1 MKIKFILPALEEA
14 KSPFWRP
21 IKYSLF
27 PPLGLATL
35 ASLCNES
42 DELEIVDEHV
52 EDINLD
58 DEPDLVCI
66 QSYITNAYRAY
77 DIADSYRQRGVK
89 VAIGG
94 LHATSMPDE
103 AKKHAD
109 VLLLGLGEKSFPK
122 FLEDFRNRRQLS
134 IYEQGDVSLDSLPL
148 PRRDLFKSKKYLVP
162 NSMVFS
168 RGCPNK
174 CSFCYVSSFYKGG
187 KSFYS
192 YKIDRILEEI
202 DSMDGKHLY
211 FLDDNIFADKKL
223 SREVFRQMKGMN
235 RVFQGA
241 ITVDSIL
248 ADDTIELAYDAGFR
262 SAFIGFESI
271 DKSNLISA
279 NKRSN
284 LGQNYNEA
292 IKRLDQLGIMI
303 NGSFI
308 FGLDNDTVDVFD
320 RTSYWAVSSGITTA
334 TNHIL
339 TPYPGT
345 VLFQKMKNGNR
356 ILNENWN
363 LYDTRHLVFKHPN
376 ITKEEMESGYKR
388 AYNDFYKWGNIIRC
402 SNEHEKLR
410 MKLKHLTYAGAWK
423 KFEPV
428 WNFIIKNG
436 FLCKTRSTLE
446 RVLK

>member
-35 ASLCNES
+35 ASLCSES
-42 DELEIVDEHV
+42 DEVEIVDEHIENIKL
-52 EDINLD
+52 EDK
-58 DEPDLVCI
+58 PDLVCI
-66 QSYITNAYRAY
+66 QSYITNSHRAY
-77 DIADSYRQRGVK
+77 EIADNYRSRGIK

-94 LHATSMPDE
+94 LHSTSMPEE

-109 VLLLGLGEKSFPK
+109 VLLLGLGEKNFPK
-122 FLEDFRNRRQLS
+122 FLDDFKNGVELEV
-134 IYEQGDVSLDSLPL
+134 YEQGEVSLDSLPL
-148 PRRDLFKSKKYLVP
+148 PRRDLFKKEKYLVP

-187 KSFYS
+187 KSFYT

-202 DSMDGKHLY
+202 DSMKGKHLY
-211 FLDDNIFADKKL
+211 FLDDNLLADKKL

-235 RVFQGA
+235 RLFQGA

-248 ADDTIELAYDAGFR
+248 DDDTIEIAYEAGFR

-271 DKSNLISA
+271 DQGNLISA
-279 NKRSN
+279 NKKSN
-284 LGQNYNEA
+284 LGRNYNEA

-308 FGLDNDTVDVFD
+308 FGLDNDTIDVFD
-320 RTSYWAVSSGITTA
+320 RTSEWAINSGITTA

-345 VLFQKMKNGNR
+345 VVFEEMQKDNR
-356 ILNENWN
+356 ILTDDWS

-376 ITKEEMESGYKR
+376 ITKEQMEDGYKK

-402 SNEHEKLR
+402 SNEHEELR

-428 WNFIIKNG
+428 WNFIIKNE
-436 FLCKTRSTLE
+436 FLSKTRSTLE
-446 RVLK
+446 RALK

>member
-1 MKIKFILPALEEA
+1 MKIKFILPALEES
-14 KSPFWRP
+14 KSPYWRP

-35 ASLCNES
+35 ASLCSES
-42 DELEIVDEHV
+42 DEIEIVDEHV
-52 EDINLD
+52 EKINLD

-66 QSYITNAYRAY
+66 ESYITNAHRAY
-77 DIADSYRQRGVK
+77 EIADSYRKRGIK

-94 LHATSMPDE
+94 IHATSMQSE

-109 VLLLGLGEKSFPK
+109 VVLLGLGEASFPK
-122 FLEDFRNRRQLS
+122 FLSDLRAGKALEV
-134 IYEQGDVSLDSLPL
+134 YEQGEVSLDGLPL
-148 PRRDLFKSKKYLVP
+148 PRRDLFKKDKYLVP

-174 CSFCYVSSFYKGG
+174 CSFCYVNSFYKNG
-187 KSFYS
+187 KSFYA

-202 DSMDGKHLY
+202 ESMPGKHLY
-211 FLDDNIFADKKL
+211 FLDDNLFADKKL
-223 SREVFRQMKGMN
+223 SKEIFREMRGMKK
-235 RVFQGA
+235 VFQGA
-241 ITVDSIL
+241 ITIDSVF
-248 ADDTIELAYDAGFR
+248 DNETIELAYEAGFR

-271 DKSNLISA
+271 NEMSLVNA

-284 LGQNYNEA
+284 LGQDYSKA
-292 IKRLDQLGIMI
+292 IKRLDELGIMI

-308 FGLDNDTVDVFD
+308 FGLDNDTKDVFD
-320 RTSYWAVSSGITTA
+320 RTTEWAIKSGIATA

-345 VLFQKMKNGNR
+345 VIYEQMKKDNR
-356 ILNENWN
+356 ILTDDWR

-376 ITKEEMESGYKR
+376 ISKEEMEAGYNR
-388 AYNDFYKWGNIIRC
+388 AYENFYKWGNIVKC
-402 SNEHEKLR
+402 SGNHEELG
-410 MKLKHLTYAGAWK
+410 MKLKHLTYAGTWK

-428 WNFIIKNG
+428 WNFLIKNEKLFKARG
-436 FLCKTRSTLE
+436 MLVKT
-446 RVLK
+446 LK